1 MEATLNLQNRIF
13 KSLHGNRVPFDFNF
27 KLFDWITYVKTMFF
41 FFGSVKQCFIIKKM
55 NLGD

>member
-27 KLFDWITYVKTMFF
+27 KLFDWITYLIEF